1 MKHYRHICIGF
12 YLSACLF
19 TAQPSAEAQA
29 PLLTLPESIAL
40 AMKNNPAIQI
50 AEANVEKAAWNLK
63 EAKGYNGVKL
73 GYNLQY
79 GKTDQPPSWYN
90 NTNTPYPLP
99 IQYPAWT
106 DSYTFYTHQLK
117 LELPLYTGKK
127 LESTA
132 DLAKRG
138 KAIVHLGLTSTQQQ
152 LALWVTDTY
161 YTVLEACNLSGVARQ
176 AVDDLTL
183 HLTNVKY
190 HYEAGNVP
198 FSDVLQ
204 TEVRLANARNTLI
217 KAENAVTMS
226 RYKLNKVIGLE
237 LTDAT
242 ELDDTATYEPYTVT
256 LKDSLAIAFNHRPEI
271 QQASLKV
278 AMAKDNVKIVQSDLL
293 PTVGA
298 AAIENIRD
306 SVPANSKHNN
316 NWTVGLNVSFN
327 VFDNGITKAK
337 TKEALTE
344 ITIALQ
350 QERQV
355 KDAIT
360 LEVSNAY
367 LGVQEASERSKNN
380 QVAVNQAKRDYEM
393 AQERYNAGLG
403 TNLDVMDAEV
413 AMTQAKTN
421 YIEALYDYNKS
432 IAELRK
438 AMGVLN

>member
-1 MKHYRHICIGF
+1 MKQYHNFCLSF
-12 YLSACLF
+12 FLSACLL
-19 TAQPSAEAQA
+19 AAAHSAEAA
-29 PLLTLPESIAL
+29 PLLTLPDSISL
-40 AMKNNPAIQI
+40 AVKNNPSMQI
-50 AEANVEKAAWNLK
+50 AEANIEKAGWSLK
-63 EAKGYNGVKL
+63 EVKGYNGVKM

-79 GKTDQPPSWYN
+79 GRTNQPPSWYN

-106 DSYTFYTHQLK
+106 DSYTFYNHQLK

-127 LESTA
+127 LETTA
-132 DLAKRG
+132 DMVKRG
-138 KAIVHLGLTSTQQQ
+138 KAAMDLGLTSTKQQ
-152 LALWVTDTY
+152 LALEVTDTY
-161 YTVLEACNLSGVARQ
+161 YTVLEAHNLSGVAQQ
-176 AVDDLTL
+176 AVDDLSA
-183 HLTNVKY
+183 HLTNVQY

-204 TEVRLANARNTLI
+204 TQVRLANARNNLI
-217 KAENAVTMS
+217 RAQNAVTMS

-242 ELDDTATYEPYTVT
+242 ELDDTASYEPYTET
-256 LKDSLAIAFNHRPEI
+256 LKDSLASAYKNRPEI

-278 AMAKDNVKIVQSDLL
+278 AMAKDKAKIAHSDLL

-298 AAIENIRD
+298 AAIENISD

-327 VFDNGITKAK
+327 VFDNGVTKAK
-337 TKEALTE
+337 TKEALSE

-350 QERQV
+350 EERQL

-367 LGVQEASERSKNN
+367 LSVQEASARIQNN
-380 QVAVNQAKRDYEM
+380 KVAVNQSARDYEM
-393 AQERYNAGLG
+393 ARERYDAGLG

-421 YIEALYDYNKS
+421 YIQAMYDYNKS
-432 IAELRK
+432 RAQLKK
-438 AMGVLN
+438 ALGMLY